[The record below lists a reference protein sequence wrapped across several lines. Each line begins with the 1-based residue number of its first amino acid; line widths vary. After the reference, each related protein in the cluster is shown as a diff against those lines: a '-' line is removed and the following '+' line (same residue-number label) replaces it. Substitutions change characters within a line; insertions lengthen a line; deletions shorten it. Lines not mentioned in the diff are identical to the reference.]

1 MLNTSQALCGYH
13 MDSFTSTP
21 VGTITVAA
29 RSAHAH
35 QRSAY
40 SRDRN
45 PQTTATRPATI
56 RLWMKK
62 WPCTTTPIAP
72 IDKTS
77 APAVT
82 KPTNKRLACWLRSCN
97 RAAESG
103 TESMIACHVQDSSS
117 IPSDVATG
125 SSNSSLWTV
134 SPGAGIGGSAMRATA
149 TVSLAAFVK
158 TISPHAMAPVGTQYC
173 HPYPYPMA
181 APVTAID
188 MIAMNDASSAR
199 LRGPPRV
206 ANVNNKTTAPAPA
219 ICGAPNESTPRGSGT
234 ASAAAPASTGIA
246 AANRL
251 STMSTLSKRF
261 LPSTAPPSTASPTTP
276 SATGQYQLCP
286 VRDHATSDI
295 TVIASAATGIAR
307 PTNRFSAAPSNSG
320 DSSRTAIASITSST
334 SGR

>member
-149 TVSLAAFVK
+149 TVSLAAFVT

-173 HPYPYPMA
+173 HPYPYAMA

-206 ANVNNKTTAPAPA
+206 ASVNSNTTAPAPA

-234 ASAAAPASTGIA
+234 ANAAAPASTGTA
-246 AANRL
+246 AVSRL
-251 STMSTLSKRF
+251 SVMSMLSKRF
-261 LPSTAPPSTASPTTP
+261 FAIMAPPSTARPSTP
-276 SATGQYQLCP
+276 SANGQYQLWS
-286 VRDHATSDI
+286 VRDHATSAI
-295 TVIASAATGIAR
+295 TVTARAVTGIAR
-307 PTNRFSAAPSNSG
+307 PTKRFSAV
-320 DSSRTAIASITSST
+320 R
-334 SGR
+334 